1 MSRAI
6 TASALDWILMFYI
19 ANGWVGQDG
28 YTLGRY
34 STALGRRLHRHHAL
48 VCERCWVLLTL
59 SLFSSERRAFVIL
72 LF

>member
-19 ANGWVGQDG
+19 ASGWVGPDG
-28 YTLGRY
+28 DTLFGC